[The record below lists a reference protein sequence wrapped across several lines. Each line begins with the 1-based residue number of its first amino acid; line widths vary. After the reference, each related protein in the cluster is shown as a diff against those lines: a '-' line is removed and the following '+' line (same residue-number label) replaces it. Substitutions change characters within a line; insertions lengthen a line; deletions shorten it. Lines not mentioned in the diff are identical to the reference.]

1 MLDLTPSSRIVV
13 DVRNVQKGFG
23 EGANRVAVLKDVSI
37 EARTGEIMML
47 VGPSGCG
54 KTTLLSAI
62 AGTLQ
67 IESGT
72 INVFGN
78 ELEKMSGSA
87 LTRFRAANIGFI
99 FQQFNLIPT
108 LTLAENVGVP
118 LLIQGISSSKA
129 LKRSREI
136 LDKVGLGERWSER
149 PNKLSGGQQQR
160 VAIARA
166 LVHEPPLVIC
176 DEPHGRWRD
185 CRRERT
191 NLAAT
196 TIRPRTLPLISHEP
210 FLKNNPLRFHR
221 LGYVRRDRHRHGLTH
236 TGRASVAST
245 KRSTSDAATKT
256 LPGVCRSIRNSGGT
270 QRECLDWGAS
280 AWVGH

>member
-129 LKRSREI
+129 LKRSREM

-176 DEPHGRWRD
+176 DEPTAALDAQNGEIVLDLFRQVARSP
-185 CRRERT
+185 ERAVIIVT
-191 NLAAT
+191 HDSRIFSYADRIARMDDGEIVDVKEQT
-196 TIRPRTLPLISHEP
+196 SQQPQFVHEHSH
-210 FLKNNPLRFHR
+210 
-221 LGYVRRDRHRHGLTH
+221 
-236 TGRASVAST
+236 
-245 KRSTSDAATKT
+245 
-256 LPGVCRSIRNSGGT
+256 
-270 QRECLDWGAS
+270 
-280 AWVGH
+280 